1 MKKKI
6 IRILSLLMAL
16 TLSFA
21 IGCDFSD
28 GGTGSTSAADSSSSS
43 SSGGGET
50 PPAGYEY
57 GEDWADAYDEAY
69 TNKLLA
75 AGDEEFTKSQLSA
88 KFDAGNVSPRSV
100 KTGGKYVG
108 MFYFMWLGQDWGNI
122 YDISK
127 LLEQSGNPSDTT
139 NKLWAL
145 PKQANYDASASP
157 LNAFH
162 YFEEPLYGYYASWD
176 QWVIRKHLQ
185 LLSFAGIDY
194 LYLDFTNANMNGKN
208 PVNLYPKATYAL
220 MDTIL
225 EMQAEGYNVP
235 QIVPM
240 VCNNTQS
247 DQTIMNVVEWVYNN
261 YYAYN
266 DFKYK
271 SCWFTADPVRN
282 PSGKPLLAAYSFNK
296 DLLSNKEIG
305 DAFWVRYTRWPTL
318 VTESSYKNGFPWMD
332 YSLPQKN
339 YDGIMNVSIAQHIDG
354 NWSSEAYL
362 ARYKDNAL
370 YKYRGRG
377 AYQNQTTAVETD
389 SVENAAYNPNF
400 ISQWRNVLNYSG
412 KDEVWMV
419 NVTGWNE
426 WVAQKLNL
434 NNKYASFVDTF
445 NVAFS
450 RDIEMMRDGGYED
463 NAYLSLCQYVRE
475 FKYGK
480 EDKKSQ
486 TAMWKRTTVDY
497 KNISD
502 WDKVSAK
509 YIDFGGDAVNRN
521 VKSAANKYT
530 YVDNSARND
539 IDYVKIANDSKYLY
553 VLVAAKSDI
562 TAHTAGDTDWM
573 NLWISTGAKNSWK
586 NYNYLINRMPENGVT
601 SIEALGASK
610 GKINAVRTNADAD
623 YYVEGKFISYR
634 ISLEALGITSASEI
648 GIKVTDN
655 IYANKDSDKNDGV
668 GVFEFGD
675 INAFYYGGDSAPM
688 GRLNYA
694 YRMGY

>member
-1 MKKKI
+1 MAF
-6 IRILSLLMAL
+6 SL
-16 TLSFA
+16 TFA
-21 IGCDFSD
+21 AGCDSSGGNSSSD
-28 GGTGSTSAADSSSSS
+28 SEDSSS
-43 SSGGGET
+43 SSGGGNKPTE
-50 PPAGYEY
+50 YEY
-57 GEDWADAYDEAY
+57 GENWADEYDAAY
-69 TNKLLA
+69 TERLLA
-75 AGDEEFTKSQLSA
+75 SGEEEFTKSQLSST
-88 KFDAGNVSPRSV
+88 FDGGKVSPASV
-100 KTGGKYVG
+100 KKGGKYVG

-127 LLEQSGNPSDTT
+127 LLEESDDPYDFT

-145 PKQANYDASASP
+145 PGKTGYDASASP
-157 LNAFH
+157 INAFH

-176 QWVIRKHLQ
+176 TWVIRKHLQ
-185 LLSFAGIDY
+185 LLSFAGIDF
-194 LYLDFTNANMNGKN
+194 LYLDFTNANMSGKN

-220 MDTIL
+220 LNTIL
-225 EMQAEGYNVP
+225 EMQAEGYDVP

-240 VCNNTQS
+240 MCNNTQS
-247 DQTIMNVVEWVYNN
+247 TQTIMNVVEWVYNN
-261 YYAYN
+261 YYAYKN
-266 DFKYK
+266 FKYK

-282 PSGKPLLAAYSFNK
+282 PSGKPLIASYAFDKN
-296 DLLSNKEIG
+296 LLSDKTIG
-305 DAFWVRYTRWPTL
+305 DAFWVRNTVWPTM

-332 YSLPQKN
+332 YSRPQKN
-339 YDGIMNVSIAQHIDG
+339 YDGIMNVSIAQHTDG

-362 ARYKDNAL
+362 ARYLGKTG

-377 AYQNQTTAVETD
+377 ALANQTTAIETD
-389 SVENAAYNPNF
+389 SVENSIYNSNF

-412 KDEVWMV
+412 SDEVWMV

-434 NNKYASFVDTF
+434 NGNYATFVDTF

-450 RDIEMMRDGGYED
+450 RDIEMMRDDNGYGD

-480 EDKKSQ
+480 GDKTSQ
-486 TAMWKRTTVDY
+486 AAMWQRTTVDY
-497 KNISD
+497 KNISA
-502 WDKVSAK
+502 WDGVQAK
-509 YIDFGGDAVNRN
+509 YIDFGGDVVNRN
-521 VKSAANKYT
+521 SKSAANKYT

-539 IDYVKIANDSKYLY
+539 IDYVKIANDSEYLY
-553 VLVAAKSDI
+553 VLVAAKENI

-573 NLWISTGAKNSWK
+573 NLWISTGAKGNWK
-586 NYNYLINRMPENGVT
+586 GYNYIINRMPDGDVT
-601 SIEALGASK
+601 SIEAIGSRN
-610 GKINAVRTNADAD
+610 GKINTVQSNYDAN
-623 YYVEGKFISYR
+623 YYVEGKYISYR
-634 ISLEALGITSASEI
+634 IPLKALGVTSASEI

-655 IYANKDSDKNDGV
+655 IYANKDSANNDGV

-675 INAFYYGGDSAPM
+675 INAFYYGGDCAPA

>member
-6 IRILSLLMAL
+6 LRLLSLIMAFSL
-16 TLSFA
+16 TFA
-21 IGCDFSD
+21 AGCDSSGGSSSSD
-28 GGTGSTSAADSSSSS
+28 SEDSSS
-43 SSGGGET
+43 SSGGGNKPTE
-50 PPAGYEY
+50 YEY
-57 GEDWADAYDEAY
+57 GENWADEYDAAY
-69 TNKLLA
+69 TEKLLA
-75 AGDEEFTKSQLSA
+75 SGEEEFTKSQLSST
-88 KFDAGNVSPRSV
+88 FDAGKVSPASV
-100 KTGGKYVG
+100 KKGGKYVG

-127 LLEQSGNPSDTT
+127 LLEESDDPYDFT

-145 PKQANYDASASP
+145 PGKTGYDASASP
-157 LNAFH
+157 INAFH

-176 QWVIRKHLQ
+176 TWVIRKHLQ
-185 LLSFAGIDY
+185 LLSFAGIDF
-194 LYLDFTNANMNGKN
+194 LYLDFTNANMSGKN

-220 MDTIL
+220 LDTIL
-225 EMQAEGYNVP
+225 EMQAEGYDVP

-240 VCNNTQS
+240 MCNNTQS
-247 DQTIMNVVEWVYNN
+247 TQTIMNVVEWVYNN
-261 YYAYN
+261 YYAYEN
-266 DFKYK
+266 FKYK

-282 PSGKPLLAAYSFNK
+282 PSGKPLIASYAFDKN
-296 DLLSNKEIG
+296 LLSDKTIG
-305 DAFWVRYTRWPTL
+305 DAFWVRNTVWPTM

-332 YSLPQKN
+332 YSRPQKN
-339 YDGIMNVSIAQHIDG
+339 YDGIMNVSIAQHTDG

-362 ARYKDNAL
+362 ARYLGKTG

-377 AYQNQTTAVETD
+377 ALANQTTAIETD
-389 SVENAAYNPNF
+389 SVENSIYNSNF

-412 KDEVWMV
+412 SDEVWMV

-434 NNKYASFVDTF
+434 NGNYATFVDTF

-450 RDIEMMRDGGYED
+450 RDIEMMRDDNGYGD

-480 EDKKSQ
+480 EDKTSQ
-486 TAMWKRTTVDY
+486 AAMWQRTTVDY
-497 KNISD
+497 KNISA
-502 WDKVSAK
+502 WDGVQAK

-521 VKSAANKYT
+521 SKSAANKYT

-539 IDYVKIANDSKYLY
+539 IDYVKIANDSEYLY
-553 VLVAAKSDI
+553 VMVAAKENI

-573 NLWISTGAKNSWK
+573 NLWISTRAKGNWK
-586 NYNYLINRMPENGVT
+586 GYNYIINRMPDGDVT
-601 SIEALGASK
+601 SIEAIGSRN
-610 GKINAVRTNADAD
+610 GKINTVQSNYDAN
-623 YYVEGKFISYR
+623 YYVEGKYISYR
-634 ISLEALGITSASEI
+634 IPLKALGVTSASEI

-655 IYANKDSDKNDGV
+655 IYANKDSANNDGV

-675 INAFYYGGDSAPM
+675 INAFYYGGDCAPA

>member
-1 MKKKI
+1 MAF
-6 IRILSLLMAL
+6 SL
-16 TLSFA
+16 TFA
-21 IGCDFSD
+21 AGCDFS
-28 GGTGSTSAADSSSSS
+28 GGSSPSDSEDSSS
-43 SSGGGET
+43 SSGGGNKPTE
-50 PPAGYEY
+50 YEY
-57 GEDWADAYDEAY
+57 GENWADEYDAAY
-69 TNKLLA
+69 TEKLLA
-75 AGDEEFTKSQLSA
+75 SGEEEFTKSQLSST
-88 KFDAGNVSPRSV
+88 FDGGKVSPVSV
-100 KTGGKYVG
+100 KKGGKYVG

-127 LLEQSGNPSDTT
+127 ILEESDDPYDFT

-145 PKQANYDASASP
+145 PGKTGYDASASP
-157 LNAFH
+157 INAFH

-176 QWVIRKHLQ
+176 TWVIRKHLQ
-185 LLSFAGIDY
+185 LLSFAGIDF
-194 LYLDFTNANMNGKN
+194 LYLDFTNANMSGKN

-220 MDTIL
+220 LDTIL
-225 EMQAEGYNVP
+225 EMQAEGYDVP

-240 VCNNTQS
+240 MCNNTQS
-247 DQTIMNVVEWVYNN
+247 TQTIMNVVEWVYNN
-261 YYAYN
+261 YYAYEN
-266 DFKYK
+266 FKYK

-282 PSGKPLLAAYSFNK
+282 PSGKPLIASYAFDKN
-296 DLLSNKEIG
+296 LLSDKTIG
-305 DAFWVRYTRWPTL
+305 DAFWVRNTVWPTM

-332 YSLPQKN
+332 YSRPQKN
-339 YDGIMNVSIAQHIDG
+339 YDGIMNVSIAQHTDG

-362 ARYKDNAL
+362 ARYLGKTG

-377 AYQNQTTAVETD
+377 ALANQTTAIETD
-389 SVENAAYNPNF
+389 SVENSVYNSNF

-412 KDEVWMV
+412 SDEVWMV

-434 NNKYASFVDTF
+434 NGNYATFVDTF

-450 RDIEMMRDGGYED
+450 RDIEMMRDDNGYGD

-480 EDKKSQ
+480 EDKTSQ
-486 TAMWKRTTVDY
+486 AAMWQRTTVDY
-497 KNISD
+497 KNISA
-502 WDKVSAK
+502 WDGVQAK

-521 VKSAANKYT
+521 SKSAANKYS

-539 IDYVKIANDSKYLY
+539 IDYVKIANDSEYLY
-553 VLVAAKSDI
+553 VLVSAKENI

-573 NLWISTGAKNSWK
+573 NLWISTGAKGNWK
-586 NYNYLINRMPENGVT
+586 GYNYIINRMPDGDVT
-601 SIEALGASK
+601 SIEAIGSRN
-610 GKINAVRTNADAD
+610 GKINTVQSNYDAN
-623 YYVEGKFISYR
+623 YYVEGKYISYR
-634 ISLEALGITSASEI
+634 IPLKALGVTSASEI

-655 IYANKDSDKNDGV
+655 IYANKDSANNDGV

-675 INAFYYGGDSAPM
+675 INAFYYGGDCAPA